1 MNAEASGKAA
11 AREFRSKHRLGDQPL
26 GDLVSLIEQS
36 TGIDVAVLKT
46 GPDEHGLAMRDP
58 ERGAVFIGVA
68 RTTNPMRQRSTLAH
82 ELGHVLFEDWTDPSD
97 SDWAVRT
104 EEEVRADAFARHL
117 LVPLSGVRRFVG
129 QQRIDQAV
137 LSAVVQRFLVSPAIA
152 SIAMRDAHLIEE
164 ATKTAW
170 MSLTTPTLAARY
182 GWSDQYRVL
191 QDESNRTRSPQRLVA
206 RAVEGYLAGVVSIQ
220 TLATLR
226 GVSAQVVEE
235 ELGQAGLFPGGLATR
250 WAAPGDLPPAEVD
263 LSELE
268 ELGEFPE

>member
-1 MNAEASGKAA
+1 MNAEARGKAA
-11 AREFRSKHRLGDQPL
+11 ARQFRSKHELGDQPL

-36 TGIDVAVLKT
+36 TGIDVAVLST

-68 RTTNPMRQRSTLAH
+68 RTTNPMQQRSTLAH
-82 ELGHVLFEDWTDPSD
+82 ELGHVLFEDWTDPSE
-97 SDWAVRT
+97 SDGAVRT

-170 MSLTTPTLAARY
+170 MSLTTPALAAKY
-182 GWSDQYRVL
+182 GWSDQYRAL
-191 QDESNRTRSPQRLVA
+191 QDESNRTRSPQQLVA

-226 GVSAQVVEE
+226 GVSAQIVEE
-235 ELGQAGLFPGGLATR
+235 ELGQAGLLPEGLATR
-250 WAAPGDLPPAEVD
+250 WAAPGDLPPVEVD
-263 LSELE
+263 PSELE